1 MRILLLFASLA
12 LANCHEVKTV
22 YSWNNV
28 EYNFPVTVD
37 PDTLMSNGEYI
48 PDNNLPLGMEV
59 WEDKIFITVPRWKNG
74 VASNL
79 NYISKNDTSVESP
92 KLIPYPSWEINYI
105 NTPNGIVSI
114 FRVKVDACDRLWGVD
129 TGIDD
134 ILGTSRQVR
143 PVRIFVID
151 LKTDKILRVYPLKS
165 TDQVSDSFFA
175 DSVVD
180 ADPDNCENSYFYI
193 SDLSGYGL
201 VVYSWAKNDSW
212 RISHN
217 FFHFDPLHGNFNIS
231 GFNFQW
237 QDGLFGMSLSALQS
251 DGYKTLYFHAMSGIT
266 EFSVS
271 TEVLQ
276 DSTLKKSSSYD
287 AFRVEG
293 EKGPLTQGP
302 TSVIDASTGI
312 DYFTQ
317 VSKNGIA
324 CWDTSVELNP
334 NTFILAA
341 QDNTTMIFPNDLSID
356 RATNTLYVLS
366 DNLPQHI
373 FSQMDAKKRNYF
385 VTAVNLDSLTQT
397 CKKQDNKLKRR
408 LPHIL

>member
-1 MRILLLFASLA
+1 MRILLLFMPLA
-12 LANCHEVKTV
+12 LANCHEVRTV

-28 EYNFPVTVD
+28 EYNFPATVN
-37 PDTLMSNGEYI
+37 PDTLMSDGEYI
-48 PDNNLPLGMEV
+48 PENNVPLGMEI
-59 WEDKIFITVPRWKNG
+59 WEDKIFITVPRWKDG

-79 NYISKNDTSVESP
+79 NYISKNDTSIESP
-92 KLIPYPSWEINYI
+92 KLTPYPSWEINHI
-105 NTPNGIVSI
+105 NVPNDIVNI

-134 ILGTSRQVR
+134 ILGASRQVR

-165 TDQVSDSFFA
+165 TDQVSNSFFA

-180 ADPDNCENSYFYI
+180 ADPDNCENSYLYI

-201 VVYSWAKNDSW
+201 VVYSWANNDSW
-212 RISHN
+212 RITHN

-237 QDGLFGMSLSALQS
+237 QDGIFGMSLSAPQT

-302 TSVIDASTGI
+302 TSVIDAGTGI
-312 DYFTQ
+312 NYFTQ

-341 QDNTTMIFPNDLSID
+341 QDNTTMVFPNDLSID

-373 FSQMDAKKRNYF
+373 FSHLDSKKRNFF
-385 VTAVNLDSLTQT
+385 VTAVNLDSLTQA
-397 CKKQDNKLKRR
+397 CKKQDLKLKRR

>member
-1 MRILLLFASLA
+1 MWGVLLFASLA
-12 LANCHEVKTV
+12 LTNGVEHKTI
-22 YSWNNV
+22 YSWSNV
-28 EYNFPVTVD
+28 EYNFPND
-37 PDTLMSNGEYI
+37 AIRDSLIYSGGYI
-48 PDNNLPLGMEV
+48 PENNMPLGLEN
-59 WEDKIFITVPRWKNG
+59 WKDKIFVTVPRWKNG

-79 NYISKNDTSVESP
+79 NYISKNDPSESP
-92 KLIPYPSWEINYI
+92 KLTPYPNWETNCI
-105 NTPNGIVSI
+105 NTPDGIVSI

-129 TGIDD
+129 TGTDD
-134 ILGTSRQVR
+134 ILGNSTQVR

-151 LKTDKILRVYPLKS
+151 LITDKILRIYPLKS
-165 TDQVSDSFFA
+165 TDQTSNSFFA

-180 ADPDNCENSYFYI
+180 ADPDNCDNAHFYI
-193 SDLSGYGL
+193 SDLGGYGL

-217 FFHFDPLHGNFNIS
+217 FFYFDPLHGNFNIS

-237 QDGLFGMSLSALQS
+237 QDGIFGMSLSAPQS
-251 DGYKTLYFHAMSGIT
+251 DNYKTLYFHAMAGIT

-271 TEVLQ
+271 TETLQ
-276 DSTLKKSSSYD
+276 DSTLKKASNYGD
-287 AFRVEG
+287 FHVEG
-293 EKGPLTQGP
+293 AKGPLTQGP
-302 TSVIDASTGI
+302 TSVIDTNTGI

-334 NTFILAA
+334 NTFILAV

-356 RATNTLYVLS
+356 RPNNMLYVLS
-366 DNLPQHI
+366 DNLPQFM
-373 FSQMDAKKRNYF
+373 FSTFDTKKRNF
-385 VTAVNLDSLTQT
+385 FITAVNLDSLTQM
-397 CKKQDNKLKRR
+397 CKKQDLKLKRR